1 MTVQYL
7 ARHGHHSGR
16 YLELIHSQ
24 LKQHGIDL
32 LVCQVSLSEPNCLIS
47 AEPFEGSIH
56 ICATSGNA
64 ESANNCG
71 LTEKQLQ
78 ILKLIAAGYTNRR
91 IASLMFLSISA
102 VKWHIAQILERMHC
116 EDRTKAAVMAS
127 KRGLI

>member
-1 MTVQYL
+1 MTVQYVSK
-7 ARHGHHSGR
+7 RGHHYGG
-16 YLELIHSQ
+16 YLELIRSQ
-24 LKQHGIDL
+24 LKEHGIEL
-32 LVCQVSLSEPNCLIS
+32 LVCHNSLSAPNCVIS
-47 AEPFEGSIH
+47 AEPSERSIH
-56 ICATSGNA
+56 ICATVGNA
-64 ESANNCG
+64 ENSNNCG